1 MRSDAEQK
9 LLEELIDSVKP
20 PDRSRG
26 SLHYLLFTPFRYPP
40 LPHGSRFGTRAEPG
54 IWYGSESA
62 VTVFAEVAYYRL
74 LFLAGSAADLE
85 PLHTDLTTFRIV
97 IRARHGVDLVSPPFD
112 RHAAAI
118 ASPVSYE
125 STHALGRE
133 MRSAGVH
140 AFRYPSARD
149 RGTGINV
156 AAFDP
161 AVFGRRRP
169 RSLETWHCTATHEIV
184 EFVRR
189 DYFRQGSH
197 VFGRRQFLVRGLLPA
212 PAV

>member
-9 LLEELIDSVKP
+9 LLEEMIDSVKP

-74 LFLAGSAADLE
+74 LFLEGSAAELE
-85 PLHTDLTTFRIV
+85 PLHTDLTAFRIV
-97 IRARHGVDLVSPPFD
+97 IRTPRGIDLVSAPFD
-112 RHAAAI
+112 RHADVI
-118 ASPVSYE
+118 ASPVSYAA
-125 STHALGRE
+125 TQILGRE

-149 RGTGINV
+149 RETGINV

-161 AVFGRRRP
+161 AVFGRRQP
-169 RSLETWHCTATHEIV
+169 RSLETWHCTATHDVV
-184 EFVRR
+184 ELVRR
-189 DYFRQGSH
+189 DYFRQASH
-197 VFGRRQFLVRGLLPA
+197 VFERRRFLVRGRLPA